1 MMGETGLRGRT
12 GQQQILYGRV
22 FRLENSY
29 FLPDDRRAA
38 MDVGSRNVAVLVCD
52 VIGSTAALF
61 CLNSR
66 CILQVG
72 SCTAS
77 SCLWGSRHLSP
88 AFPLFTRTTI
98 TSRKRT
104 ATLCACAQRT
114 ARLPPIGYSTLLQW
128 RV

>member
-1 MMGETGLRGRT
+1 MGETGLRGRT

-72 SCTAS
+72 SCTM
-77 SCLWGSRHLSP
+77 G
-88 AFPLFTRTTI
+88 FPTPVPGF
-98 TSRKRT
+98 
-104 ATLCACAQRT
+104 
-114 ARLPPIGYSTLLQW
+114 PPIHANNNYVT
-128 RV
+128 